1 MKDISEDAALIAD
14 MMIVVKARFVE
25 AIDTD
30 EQVSTRLECPPAVR
44 SLWPATQSIGS
55 ENDPVP
61 NIWRPSALAISRSH
75 EVMHGWLI
83 DFVPDLEHRRLI
95 LAWSASMA
103 RPKKYGSFAR
113 WCKKSGRVRR
123 TADRRLL
130 SALSIVAALI
140 HKNGKSLLAP
150 DWNRV
155 STLAQV
161 SGMEL
166 GKVRERASEAS
177 FESRNGIGSWRA
189 VDAVPTNDPDNQD
202 FTWAEQQADRRR
214 RMAERKAG

>member
-75 EVMHGWLI
+75 EVMHQWLI

-113 WCKKSGRVRR
+113 WCKKSGRARS
-123 TADRRLL
+123 TANHRLL
-130 SALSIVAALI
+130 AAFSIVSALIR
-140 HKNGKSLLAP
+140 KNGKSLQAP
-150 DWNRV
+150 DWSRV
-155 STLAQV
+155 GQLAQN
-161 SGMEL
+161 SGIDL

-177 FESRNGIGSWRA
+177 FESRDGIGSWRA
-189 VDAVPTNDPDNQD
+189 ADAVPANDPDNQD
-202 FTWAEQQADRRR
+202 FTWAEQQAERRR